1 MQNNIILFLH
11 TEKQISHIK
20 KKIKEYKQLI
30 QILNFDYNI
39 HISYKYNYIH
49 YQQATQFPNIKIN
62 SEFLHKIN
70 ILNYYS
76 KQKLHIEYLFR
87 IKNKHLISLKNKII
101 DYIIQNNIYSPSIL
115 KFKSQI
121 KSSTPTIRINKPESL
136 FYNKLLRLQDFYPQ
150 IILIV
155 PQYTLPVKYIKHL
168 YADFF
173 LLILH
178 NNQLFPIIVEYD
190 GPQHLNTHFYFSKQ
204 RIYADII
211 KNNFA
216 YANYISILRCNH
228 INQAD
233 SLLQKCMYHILNTYT
248 PFYHVPDYNSYINLL
263 K

>member
-1 MQNNIILFLH
+1 MQNNIILFLK
-11 TEKQISHIK
+11 TEKDISIIK
-20 KKIKEYKQLI
+20 NKIKQYKHLI

-39 HISYKYNYIH
+39 NISHKYNYIH
-49 YQQATQFPNIKIN
+49 YQAAKKIPNIKIN
-62 SEFLHKIN
+62 SYFLYKIN

-76 KQKLHIEYLFR
+76 KQKLHLEFLFR
-87 IKNKHLISLKNKII
+87 LKNKQIKSLKNYII
-101 DYIIQNNIYSPSIL
+101 DYLYENNKYSPSIL

-136 FYNKLLRLQDFYPQ
+136 FYKKLLSLQDFYPQ

-190 GPQHLNTHFYFSKQ
+190 GPQHINTHFYFSKQ

-216 YANYISILRCNH
+216 YANYISIIRCNH
-228 INQAD
+228 INKAD
-233 SLLQKCMYHILNTYT
+233 SLLQKCMSHILNTYT
-248 PFYHVPDYNSYINLL
+248 PFYHIPDYNSYINLL